1 MMFVRLR
8 VRIVSISFKGR
19 ARAPTRTAPRSRS
32 PPRVSRLYKNA
43 QPRAKTTPA
52 RGSYVGRKQKGAPPK
67 RGPSGWPADLGR
79 QFLLEP
85 EPDDGDGDV
94 LWFALGWLAVDEL
107 PLCEGD

>member
-1 MMFVRLR
+1 MSGPSHVAWANPDITRNRPPAVQTVIRFCDKLA
-8 VRIVSISFKGR
+8 GR
-19 ARAPTRTAPRSRS
+19 TKTANSAPAEGAAP
-32 PPRVSRLYKNA
+32 
-43 QPRAKTTPA
+43 
-52 RGSYVGRKQKGAPPK
+52 GSDVGRKQKGAPPK